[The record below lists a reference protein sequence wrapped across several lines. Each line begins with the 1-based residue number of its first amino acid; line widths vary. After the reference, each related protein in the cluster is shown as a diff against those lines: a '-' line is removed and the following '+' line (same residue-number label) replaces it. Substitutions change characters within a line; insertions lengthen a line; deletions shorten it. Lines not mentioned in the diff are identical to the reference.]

1 MPEMFDEPDNC
12 PKCGARRQWNVDN
25 EIVHARAGTYDC
37 PTVPV
42 PELHPHILMRLAGL
56 AGRN

>member
-1 MPEMFDEPDNC
+1 MIDEPGDC
-12 PKCGARRQWNVDN
+12 PKCGARRQYNVDN

-42 PELHPHILMRLAGL
+42 REINPHVLIRLAGI
-56 AGRN
+56 AGLN